1 MQVDNPIRQAVL
13 EIEEHIA
20 GLGWDRPLALFA
32 LVERAQLI
40 NENPEL
46 ASTLGQGF
54 YVPVAQEDV
63 PQDRDLDQIL
73 AEIVWPEKVAGC
85 AVSVE
90 RIMFPPEVE
99 SQLPDD
105 SDELD
110 RFVAEHPQRRD
121 VRIVAAA
128 DRGGAAHS
136 AVRARDDQDSPL
148 LEGPDMVPGLVSAL
162 QATLAD

>member
-1 MQVDNPIRQAVL
+1 MQVDNPIRLAVL
-13 EIEEHIA
+13 ESVSHMA
-20 GLGWDRPLALFA
+20 GLGWDQPVALFA

-40 NENPEL
+40 NDNPEL

-54 YVPVAQEDV
+54 YVPVSQDDM
-63 PQDRDLDQIL
+63 PRDRDLDEIL

-99 SQLPDD
+99 SQLPGD
-105 SDELD
+105 SEELD
-110 RFVAEHPQRRD
+110 RFVAEHPERRD

-136 AVRARDDQDSPL
+136 AARARD
-148 LEGPDMVPGLVSAL
+148 GPGAPVMERGG
-162 QATLAD
+162 